1 MTRCSR
7 PRAAPRARLVVLHPV
22 RTRSLAN
29 IRRLRNPGEQALALL
44 AGPDPYK
51 DDGEGFVYVH
61 ARVTTLT
68 WNEFLAGRIPW
79 SVVLAELEVKAG
91 HTNDLERRVGE
102 YNVCTPEYTFFWTCA
117 YRTTRRMLLERLVHL
132 ALRQLG
138 AKLRRYRCHGC
149 GKRHREYYDFMGA
162 GGFLGVER
170 IIRSC
175 LWKMGETAFVRIMA
189 KIISRSGLF
198 TLKIIS
204 RGQDHLARS
213 RLFRA
218 VKIISRGQDYLARSR
233 LFRAVKIISRGQDYF
248 ARSRSSRAVK
258 IISRGQDYLM
268 RSKLLRAVMIKIISS
283 TRDYFALKIIS
294 R

>member
-175 LWKMGETAFVRIMA
+175 LWKMGETAFVRY
-189 KIISRSGLF
+189 RF
-198 TLKIIS
+198 
-204 RGQDHLARS
+204 
-213 RLFRA
+213 
-218 VKIISRGQDYLARSR
+218 V
-233 LFRAVKIISRGQDYF
+233 
-248 ARSRSSRAVK
+248 
-258 IISRGQDYLM
+258 
-268 RSKLLRAVMIKIISS
+268 
-283 TRDYFALKIIS
+283 
-294 R
+294 